1 MMSKIFLLLSI
12 VFVNGEEIKHFNLNM
27 PMQTQQTCQEELDK
41 INGLTFQFGK
51 FRMSVNAS
59 CLEVT

>member
-1 MMSKIFLLLSI
+1 MTKIFLLLSI

-41 INGLTFQFGK
+41 
-51 FRMSVNAS
+51 MAAAS
-59 CLEVT
+59 DRIEMLDVHFS